1 MDKKPIIPDVLRTA
15 AEARLSQDNAT
26 DSSVRSAEE
35 LLHDLQVHQ
44 IELELQNEELRR
56 AYVIL
61 DESRDRYIE
70 LYDFA
75 PVGYLTLTREG
86 LIAEINLTAAGLLGV
101 DRLGLL
107 NRLFSAFV
115 TPQDGDLW
123 HLFFVGALKHNNRQ
137 TIELTL
143 KRNDGVEFPVQL
155 DCKCVITDN
164 QSSMLRI
171 TLTDITEIKKT
182 EAALRAAKV
191 IAMSNAIR
199 MQTQKVQEEALNRL
213 QKIASQLPGVIFQF
227 RLYPDGRSCCP
238 YASEAIKDIYRL
250 SPEEV
255 REDASKVF
263 ALIHPDDYDG
273 LMASI
278 RKSERD
284 LSPWCYEYRVKF
296 DDGTVRWLLGN
307 SLLQREEDGSTL
319 WFGFITDISERKQAE
334 QQLRIAA
341 TAFES
346 QNGIIITDT
355 TATILQVNRS
365 FTKMTGYSAEETIGR
380 NTRMLSSGGHGK
392 AFYAAIWNTLNTAG
406 AWEGEILNRRKNG
419 EIYTAWLTI
428 TSVKNESGKIIN
440 YVGSISD
447 ITERKKAQQQVKE
460 HLEKLA
466 HVTRL
471 AMMGEMASGIA
482 HEVNQP
488 LTAISVYTKVSIDLI
503 NTENPDLSKLNQT
516 LSKTQQQALR
526 VGRIIH
532 NMKEFGKSHSQRHL
546 TSDINN
552 LIHNA
557 IDLCFSELK
566 HSNITPNFELT
577 DNLPP
582 VIVDHIQI
590 EQVIINLIRNSID
603 ALGDLPPNQHRR
615 LTIQSHLTSNLDIQV
630 SVKDNG
636 LGIDEEQQQKI
647 LTPFHTTKINGT
659 GMGLSISRSLIEAHK
674 GTLHFNSELG
684 KGSIF
689 YFTLPIKKERRK
701 KKRT

>member
-1 MDKKPIIPDVLRTA
+1 MAKTPIIPDPLRTA
-15 AEARLSQDNAT
+15 AEARLSQDTAT
-26 DSSVRSAEE
+26 DSPVRSAEE
-35 LLHDLQVHQ
+35 LLHKIQLHQ

-75 PVGYLTLTREG
+75 PVGYLTLTCEG
-86 LIAEINLTAAGLLGV
+86 LIAELNLTAAGLLGV
-101 DRLGLL
+101 DRFDLL
-107 NRLFSAFV
+107 NRRFAAFV

-123 HLFFVGALKHNNRQ
+123 HLFFVGVLKRNKPQN
-137 TIELTL
+137 IELTL

-155 DCKCVITDN
+155 DCKCVITAN

-182 EAALRAAKV
+182 EAALREAKE
-191 IAMSNAIR
+191 IAMINAAR
-199 MQTQKVQEEALNRL
+199 MQTQKVREEALNRL

-227 RLYPDGRSCCP
+227 RLYADGRSCCP
-238 YASEAIKDIYRL
+238 YASEAIRDIYRL

-255 REDASKVF
+255 REDASRVF
-263 ALIHPDDYDG
+263 ALLHPDDYDAII
-273 LMASI
+273 ASI

-307 SLLQREEDGSTL
+307 ALLQREADGSTL

-341 TAFES
+341 IAFES
-346 QNGIIITDT
+346 QNGILITDT
-355 TATILQVNRS
+355 NATILQVNRS
-365 FTKMTGYSAEETIGR
+365 FTKITGYCAEETIGR
-380 NTRMLSSGGHGK
+380 NTRMLSSGRHSK
-392 AFYAAIWNTLNTAG
+392 AFYAAMWNTLNTTD
-406 AWEGEILNRRKNG
+406 AWEGEILNRHKNG
-419 EIYTAWLTI
+419 EIYTVWLTI
-428 TSVKNESGKIIN
+428 TAVKNDQGKIIN
-440 YVGSISD
+440 YVGSMND
-447 ITERKKAQQQVKE
+447 ITERKKAKEQAKE

-546 TSDINN
+546 TSDINT

-557 IDLCFSELK
+557 IDLCISEFK
-566 HSNITPNFELT
+566 HNNITPNFELT

-582 VIVDHIQI
+582 VVVDHIQI

-603 ALGDLPPNQHRR
+603 ALRDLPPNQHRL
-615 LTIQSHLTSNLDIQV
+615 LTIQSRLTLNHEILI

-674 GTLHFNSELG
+674 GTLCFNSKRG
-684 KGSIF
+684 KGSTF
-689 YFTLPIKKERRK
+689 YFTLPIKKDKPE
-701 KKRT
+701 KR